1 MAHRD
6 DPPLT
11 TEQLKS
17 LAKSGSNVR
26 DRAWMIRS
34 MAQELL
40 RRREWDAPPPE
51 FVVTPAEQR
60 LIEGLRAMQGE
71 RDAA

>member
-1 MAHRD
+1 MKD
-6 DPPLT
+6 ENQLT
-11 TEQLKS
+11 HDQLAAF
-17 LAKSGSNVR
+17 AKNGSNA
-26 DRAWMIRS
+26 RAWQIKS

-40 RRREWDAPPPE
+40 RRRQWDAPPSVFE
-51 FVVTPAEQR
+51 VSPAEQR